1 MAQAQINPALGFLSG
16 RHLTPAASVAL
27 RVVVLLVKWQERRRT
42 RRGLTRLD
50 AHLLKDV
57 GLTGADVQTELARWA
72 WQDR

>member
-1 MAQAQINPALGFLSG
+1 MTQAQINPALGFLSG
-16 RHLTPAASVAL
+16 RQLTPVAAVAL

-57 GLTGADVQTELARWA
+57 GLTESDVRAELARRA
-72 WQDR
+72 WDD